1 MNKWEELLKKCGF
14 VWVNVDLIPFHKKPD
29 DYQTRYW
36 YAFNH
41 WICPDGGK
49 DQNAP
54 PATLDNIFKY
64 VVIKVPVLDRPALL
78 TRWVWRMYVPEVD
91 GDPVNDLIDILY
103 EAII

>member
-1 MNKWEELLKKCGF
+1 MNKWGELLGKCGF
-14 VWVNVDLIPFHKKPD
+14 KEEYWSRACAYDW
-29 DYQTRYW
+29 RY
-36 YAFNH
+36 
-41 WICPDGGK
+41 PDGSYPHRK
-49 DQNAP
+49 LP
-54 PATLDNIFKY
+54 PANLDNIFKF